1 MRELYRIA
9 EKNIEIVSLYD
20 RVHELCRDYRTE
32 GEPDLTV
39 EIAPADLDR
48 EREPDGDHSP
58 DYLETLAVYRR
69 IAEAMPAWDTLLIH
83 GSAVAADGI
92 GYLFTAP
99 SGTGKSTHARLW
111 RQLLGERARMVN
123 DDKPLVRIAGDTV
136 TVFGTPWNG
145 KHRLGENIAVPLRSV
160 CFLERGETNSISTLE
175 PGEAYLGLLRQAYRP
190 GDTDALKKTL
200 QLLDRLCRLITFY
213 RLRCNMDPAA
223 AVLSFETMSKENLK

>member
-1 MRELYRIA
+1 MREIYRIA

-39 EIAPADLDR
+39 KTAPEDLDR
-48 EREPDGDHSP
+48 ERDPDADASP
-58 DYLETLAVYRR
+58 GYLETLAVYRQ

-83 GSAVAADGI
+83 GSAIAADGI